1 MNEEHG
7 TRAWRGSPDPAA
19 AVTLGLQLWETFGR
33 KNRWDQ
39 ETRAERRHRRVA
51 TIFRSSFCDLRSAF
65 FVFLFLASPLAA
77 QDQVV
82 LQTEGTSSRL
92 TMPCQI
98 VDYTGERIIVQF
110 KTGAAQKSYPAEQVI
125 EVRTAWLE
133 SHELGRKFLAERKF
147 DDALRALQAALV
159 AEKRAWVRREI
170 LVLLIRGS
178 LRTGDR
184 ASAGTRFLQLLDS
197 DPTTRQFGS
206 IPLIWAS
213 ESVSGAAKSLAR
225 DWLKKESDP
234 SRLLGASL
242 LLDDAAAGDTAAQE
256 LQTLQRSTDE
266 RVRVLAQA
274 QSWRLK
280 LRALEIGDLELNRW
294 DNRIHEMPAKLRGG
308 PSYLLGRGWAM
319 RREHDQAATA
329 LLWTALMDDSD
340 ARLSARSGVEAA
352 ESLKRL
358 GQPDDARRVLQEIA
372 TRFPDTEFGE
382 AAK

>member
-1 MNEEHG
+1 MKNEERR
-7 TRAWRGSPDPAA
+7 T
-19 AVTLGLQLWETFGR
+19 E
-33 KNRWDQ
+33 N
-39 ETRAERRHRRVA
+39 EERCHRI
-51 TIFRSSFCDLRSAF
+51 TSTFRSRFSFPHSSFLVLWL
-65 FVFLFLASPLAA
+65 FVAPLAA

-98 VDYTGERIIVQF
+98 VDYTGERITVLF
-110 KTGAAQKSYPAEQVI
+110 KNGADPKSYPAEQVI

-133 SHELGRKFLAERKF
+133 SHELGRKLLAERKL
-147 DDALRALQAALV
+147 DEATRAFQAALT

-170 LVLLIRGS
+170 LASLIRCS
-178 LRTGDR
+178 LRQNDR
-184 ASAGTRFLQLLDS
+184 ASAGTRFLKLLEG
-197 DPTTRQFGS
+197 DPTTRQFGL

-213 ESVSGAAKSLAR
+213 ESVSGSAKLQAR
-225 DWLKKESDP
+225 EWLKKESDP

-242 LLDDAAAGDTAAQE
+242 LLDDATSGDTAAQE

-266 RVRVLAQA
+266 RVRILAQA

-294 DNRIHEMPAKLRGG
+294 DARIHEMPAKLRGG

-319 RREHDQAATA
+319 RREHDRAATS
-329 LLWTALMDDSD
+329 LLWTALMDDGD
-340 ARLSARSGVEAA
+340 ARLAARAGVEAA

-358 GQPDDARRVLQEIA
+358 GQPDDARRLLQEIA